1 MKHWHFMAKIYESA
15 NMQLINISSGVIS
28 TPNSMSAT
36 DTINYLSKMVADQQK
51 QKPGPEEVTIA
62 FEAFCLVESDDTEPA
77 APLTDEDI
85 AQHRHDDKVDAMAM
99 ASGTGGDTRLAEALD
114 MYDRWNATTPKV
126 AEE

>member
-1 MKHWHFMAKIYESA
+1 MKQWHFMAKIYESA

-28 TPNSMSAT
+28 TPNSMNAT

-62 FEAFCLVESDDTEPA
+62 FEAFGLVESDDTEPA

-85 AQHRHDDKVDAMAM
+85 AQHRHDDKV
-99 ASGTGGDTRLAEALD
+99 EAQAFAAAGLIGMSHKDVFDHLD
-114 MYDRWNATTPKV
+114 GIKSDRGAT
-126 AEE
+126 E